1 MFFCKITFATKAS
14 LSLWLFTFE
23 GVCFPLH
30 MCTDFLHINMKFG
43 VTVKI
48 MKHLSK
54 ILSILHG
61 LEHANYHTFCFSNL
75 SLSCKMRVILQ
86 VPFLLQ
92 KCKLVDLV
100 TLAHLTLSSCKMR
113 ERCFQLETADYEK
126 GLRKPGSKKM
136 KLTNQQSGNMHN
148 LALKGSEAS

>member
-1 MFFCKITFATKAS
+1 
-14 LSLWLFTFE
+14 
-23 GVCFPLH
+23 
-30 MCTDFLHINMKFG
+30 
-43 VTVKI
+43 
-48 MKHLSK
+48 
-54 ILSILHG
+54 
-61 LEHANYHTFCFSNL
+61 
-75 SLSCKMRVILQ
+75 MRDILQ
-86 VPFLLQ
+86 VTFLLQ
-92 KCKLVDLV
+92 NCKLVDLV